1 MLYGEG
7 IGVLVILAK
16 MGAQQAK
23 LETVWVIY
31 RSLHISLLEILLVLF
46 LSLLS

>member
-1 MLYGEG
+1 ML
-7 IGVLVILAK
+7 VVLAK

-31 RSLHISLLEILLVLF
+31 PSLHISLLETLLVLF
-46 LSLLS
+46 LYLLA